1 MVKGIPKINTS
12 SCWVFNQ
19 IALRYRVVAR
29 PVIVASS
36 FYRLRE
42 TLFYLSFEGNGGGER
57 KWRDPS
63 GICTLGLNRSQSQSQ
78 YQLLYQLW
86 QMSKEGIT
94 NGNLKVMYFKVWQ
107 RRLVDVQSW
116 DGLKRKAKRLLYKTT
131 RGWYLERKKQTN
143 PKPFVCFVRYN
154 LWETVDL
161 AWVCARGPTELANCS
176 SVQKQLW
183 LSRELLRL

>member
-29 PVIVASS
+29 PVIAASS

-42 TLFYLSFEGNGGGER
+42 TLYYLSFEGNEGE
-57 KWRDPS
+57 S
-63 GICTLGLNRSQSQSQ
+63 GNEETPQESAHLVWTDSQSQSQ

-86 QMSKEGIT
+86 QMSQEGIT

-143 PKPFVCFVRYN
+143 PFVCWFIRYN

-161 AWVCARGPTELANCS
+161 AWVCARGPTELASCS
-176 SVQKQLW
+176 LVQKQLW
-183 LSRELLRL
+183 MSRELLRL